1 MLCFQN
7 VLFLFTESSSVKL
20 NHPWSIFS
28 FLILSLDRSV
38 ASKPLNNQGKKS
50 YRVHILKIVDC
61 TDPVLLIHGQIVGL
75 FHHDPK
81 HWILFTPTM
90 NLYGCLQGWKGISL
104 PSHTLLF
111 SGKTNCDHSAGPE
124 EPSHRKGTD
133 FIFPGDRNEQ
143 ISWFGQ
149 SPKSTSVPIALHFA
163 LDHQVTVG
171 LEHWTTQKVF
181 EGV

>member
-20 NHPWSIFS
+20 NHPWNIFL

-61 TDPVLLIHGQIVGL
+61 TDSVLLIHGQIVGL

-90 NLYGCLQGWKGISL
+90 NLYGCLQGWNGISL

-171 LEHWTTQKVF
+171 LEH
-181 EGV
+181 